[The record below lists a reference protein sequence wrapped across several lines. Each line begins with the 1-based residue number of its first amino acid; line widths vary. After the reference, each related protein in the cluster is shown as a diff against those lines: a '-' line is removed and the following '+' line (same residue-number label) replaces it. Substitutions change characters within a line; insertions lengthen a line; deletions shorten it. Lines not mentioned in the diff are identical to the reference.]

1 MRVLITCH
9 NGDIGSVLAPLV
21 RGTPWR
27 PLVHIEHIARA
38 FIGALH
44 APGELVHNEAFHPG
58 RREENYRVRDLGSL
72 VGQIVPGSSLRY
84 AEGGGPDP
92 RCYPYDGFTVAMDT
106 FKDKK
111 HLDELYAKGNA
122 P

>member
-9 NGDIGSVLAPLV
+9 NGYIGSVLAPLV

-44 APGELVHNEAFHPG
+44 TPGELVHNEAFHLG
-58 RREENYRVRDLGSL
+58 RSEENYRVRDLGSL
-72 VGQIVPGSSLRY
+72 VEQIVPGSLRY
-84 AEGGGPDP
+84 AEGGGPDQ
-92 RCYPYDGFTVAMDT
+92 RCYRVGCSKLVRTLSDYRTA
-106 FKDKK
+106 
-111 HLDELYAKGNA
+111 A
-122 P
+122 PDRALAEVSA